1 MVPLMVQQ
9 DYKPQ
14 GWLGLILGSR
24 MWYAMWDAEK
34 DDDAAFERRVDSV
47 VREIGER
54 GKLAM
59 VSEAV
64 PPFHE
69 PSPAPAPAPA
79 PASSLAP
86 AARKAAVAPAPAPVS
101 APAPAPAPAP
111 VRSSALAARETVAT
125 IRAPSTTPP
134 ARTSVT
140 ASMPQALAPLSVQTV
155 ATTSS
160 SASGG
165 GTTSAG
171 SSFVEM
177 TAFFREE
184 RAHLESKLEQQE
196 LKAEQQKQ
204 ELEGKLERQRQESEA
219 KLERQRQE
227 SEAKFEQQRQ
237 DSDGK
242 LEQQRQES
250 EAKVEQQRHMI
261 ESLQAQLAARPQ
273 PAMEVVDEEQLA
285 ALQSRLQAMHGS
297 KLLTDDE
304 LFLIEDAIVDCVEAM
319 PTAGASA
326 SEVEKVAKMLLVSSK
341 VASDGTLA
349 RQLRR
354 KFL

>member
-1 MVPLMVQQ
+1 MQQ
-9 DYKPQ
+9 
-14 GWLGLILGSR
+14 
-24 MWYAMWDAEK
+24 
-34 DDDAAFERRVDSV
+34 
-47 VREIGER
+47 
-54 GKLAM
+54 
-59 VSEAV
+59 
-64 PPFHE
+64 
-69 PSPAPAPAPA
+69 AP
-79 PASSLAP
+79 
-86 AARKAAVAPAPAPVS
+86 
-101 APAPAPAPAP
+101 
-111 VRSSALAARETVAT
+111 
-125 IRAPSTTPP
+125 
-134 ARTSVT
+134 
-140 ASMPQALAPLSVQTV
+140 APLSVQTV

-160 SASGG
+160 SASSN

-196 LKAEQQKQ
+196 LKAEQQRQ
-204 ELEGKLERQRQESEA
+204 ELEGKLE
-219 KLERQRQE
+219 
-227 SEAKFEQQRQ
+227 QQRQ
-237 DSDGK
+237 T
-242 LEQQRQES
+242 
-250 EAKVEQQRHMI
+250 I

-273 PAMEVVDEEQLA
+273 PAMEVIDEEQLA

-304 LFLIEDAIVDCVEAM
+304 LFSIEDAIVDCVEAM

-341 VASDGTLA
+341 VASDSTLA

>member
-1 MVPLMVQQ
+1 MQQ
-9 DYKPQ
+9 
-14 GWLGLILGSR
+14 
-24 MWYAMWDAEK
+24 
-34 DDDAAFERRVDSV
+34 
-47 VREIGER
+47 
-54 GKLAM
+54 
-59 VSEAV
+59 
-64 PPFHE
+64 
-69 PSPAPAPAPA
+69 AP
-79 PASSLAP
+79 
-86 AARKAAVAPAPAPVS
+86 
-101 APAPAPAPAP
+101 
-111 VRSSALAARETVAT
+111 
-125 IRAPSTTPP
+125 
-134 ARTSVT
+134 
-140 ASMPQALAPLSVQTV
+140 APLSVQTV

-160 SASGG
+160 SVGGG

-177 TAFFREE
+177 TSFFREE

-196 LKAEQQKQ
+196 LKAEQQKR
-204 ELEGKLERQRQESEA
+204 ELEGKLERQRE
-219 KLERQRQE
+219 
-227 SEAKFEQQRQ
+227 
-237 DSDGK
+237 
-242 LEQQRQES
+242 ES
-250 EAKVEQQRHMI
+250 EAKVEQQRQMI

-304 LFLIEDAIVDCVEAM
+304 LFSIEDAIVDCVEAM

>member
-47 VREIGER
+47 VREIGGR
-54 GKLAM
+54 GKLVM

-79 PASSLAP
+79 PSAAP
-86 AARKAAVAPAPAPVS
+86 AAAPAPAP
-101 APAPAPAPAP
+101 ALAPAPAPAP
-111 VRSSALAARETVAT
+111 VRSSALAARATVAT
-125 IRAPSTTPP
+125 IQAPSTTPP
-134 ARTSVT
+134 ARTSFT
-140 ASMPQALAPLSVQTV
+140 ASMQQAPAPLSVQTV

-160 SASGG
+160 SVGGG

-177 TAFFREE
+177 TSFFREE

-204 ELEGKLERQRQESEA
+204 ELEGKLERQREESE
-219 KLERQRQE
+219 
-227 SEAKFEQQRQ
+227 
-237 DSDGK
+237 GK

-250 EAKVEQQRHMI
+250 EAKVEQQRGDSEGKLEQQRQVSEAKVEQQRQTI

-273 PAMEVVDEEQLA
+273 PAMEVIDEQQLA

-304 LFLIEDAIVDCVEAM
+304 LFSIEDAIVDCVEAM

-326 SEVEKVAKMLLVSSK
+326 SEVEKVAKMLVVSSK

>member
-1 MVPLMVQQ
+1 MQQ
-9 DYKPQ
+9 
-14 GWLGLILGSR
+14 
-24 MWYAMWDAEK
+24 
-34 DDDAAFERRVDSV
+34 
-47 VREIGER
+47 
-54 GKLAM
+54 
-59 VSEAV
+59 
-64 PPFHE
+64 
-69 PSPAPAPAPA
+69 AP
-79 PASSLAP
+79 
-86 AARKAAVAPAPAPVS
+86 
-101 APAPAPAPAP
+101 
-111 VRSSALAARETVAT
+111 
-125 IRAPSTTPP
+125 
-134 ARTSVT
+134 
-140 ASMPQALAPLSVQTV
+140 APLSVQTV

-160 SASGG
+160 SVGGG

-177 TAFFREE
+177 TSFFREE

-196 LKAEQQKQ
+196 LKAEQQRQ
-204 ELEGKLERQRQESEA
+204 ELEGKLERQREE
-219 KLERQRQE
+219 L
-227 SEAKFEQQRQ
+227 
-237 DSDGK
+237 
-242 LEQQRQES
+242 
-250 EAKVEQQRHMI
+250 EAKVEQQRQMI

-304 LFLIEDAIVDCVEAM
+304 LFSIEDAIVDCVEAM

-326 SEVEKVAKMLLVSSK
+326 SEVEKVAKMLVVSSK

>member
-1 MVPLMVQQ
+1 MQ
-9 DYKPQ
+9 
-14 GWLGLILGSR
+14 
-24 MWYAMWDAEK
+24 
-34 DDDAAFERRVDSV
+34 
-47 VREIGER
+47 
-54 GKLAM
+54 
-59 VSEAV
+59 
-64 PPFHE
+64 
-69 PSPAPAPAPA
+69 
-79 PASSLAP
+79 
-86 AARKAAVAPAPAPVS
+86 
-101 APAPAPAPAP
+101 
-111 VRSSALAARETVAT
+111 
-125 IRAPSTTPP
+125 
-134 ARTSVT
+134 
-140 ASMPQALAPLSVQTV
+140 QALAPLSVQTV

-160 SASGG
+160 SVGGG

-177 TAFFREE
+177 TSFFREE

-196 LKAEQQKQ
+196 LKAEQQRQ
-204 ELEGKLERQRQESEA
+204 ELEGKLE
-219 KLERQRQE
+219 
-227 SEAKFEQQRQ
+227 QQRQ
-237 DSDGK
+237 T
-242 LEQQRQES
+242 
-250 EAKVEQQRHMI
+250 I
-261 ESLQAQLAARPQ
+261 ESLQAKLAARPQ

-304 LFLIEDAIVDCVEAM
+304 LFSIEDAIVDCVEAM

>member
-1 MVPLMVQQ
+1 MQQ
-9 DYKPQ
+9 
-14 GWLGLILGSR
+14 
-24 MWYAMWDAEK
+24 
-34 DDDAAFERRVDSV
+34 
-47 VREIGER
+47 
-54 GKLAM
+54 
-59 VSEAV
+59 
-64 PPFHE
+64 
-69 PSPAPAPAPA
+69 AP
-79 PASSLAP
+79 
-86 AARKAAVAPAPAPVS
+86 
-101 APAPAPAPAP
+101 
-111 VRSSALAARETVAT
+111 
-125 IRAPSTTPP
+125 
-134 ARTSVT
+134 
-140 ASMPQALAPLSVQTV
+140 APLSVQTV

-160 SASGG
+160 SVGGG

-196 LKAEQQKQ
+196 LKVEQQRQ
-204 ELEGKLERQRQESEA
+204 ELEGKLERQRQESEG
-219 KLERQRQE
+219 KLER
-227 SEAKFEQQRQ
+227 
-237 DSDGK
+237 
-242 LEQQRQES
+242 QRQES
-250 EAKVEQQRHMI
+250 EAKVEQQRQMI

-297 KLLTDDE
+297 KLLTEDE
-304 LFLIEDAIVDCVEAM
+304 LFSIEDAIVDCVEAM

>member
-1 MVPLMVQQ
+1 MQQ
-9 DYKPQ
+9 
-14 GWLGLILGSR
+14 
-24 MWYAMWDAEK
+24 
-34 DDDAAFERRVDSV
+34 
-47 VREIGER
+47 
-54 GKLAM
+54 
-59 VSEAV
+59 
-64 PPFHE
+64 
-69 PSPAPAPAPA
+69 AP
-79 PASSLAP
+79 
-86 AARKAAVAPAPAPVS
+86 
-101 APAPAPAPAP
+101 
-111 VRSSALAARETVAT
+111 
-125 IRAPSTTPP
+125 
-134 ARTSVT
+134 
-140 ASMPQALAPLSVQTV
+140 APLSVQTV

-160 SASGG
+160 SVGGG

-177 TAFFREE
+177 TSFFREE

-196 LKAEQQKQ
+196 LKAEQQRQ
-204 ELEGKLERQRQESEA
+204 ELEGKLERQRE
-219 KLERQRQE
+219 
-227 SEAKFEQQRQ
+227 

-250 EAKVEQQRHMI
+250 EAKVEQQRQMI

-273 PAMEVVDEEQLA
+273 PAMDVVDEEQLA

-304 LFLIEDAIVDCVEAM
+304 LFSIEDAIVDCVEAM

-341 VASDGTLA
+341 VASDSTLA
-349 RQLRR
+349 RQMRR

>member
-34 DDDAAFERRVDSV
+34 DDDAAFERRLDSV

-79 PASSLAP
+79 PAPSLAP
-86 AARKAAVAPAPAPVS
+86 AAAPAPAP
-101 APAPAPAPAP
+101 ALAPAPAP
-111 VRSSALAARETVAT
+111 VRSSALAARATVAT

-134 ARTSVT
+134 ARTSFT
-140 ASMPQALAPLSVQTV
+140 ASMQQAPAPLSVQTV
-155 ATTSS
+155 ATASS
-160 SASGG
+160 SVGGG

-177 TAFFREE
+177 TSFFREE

-196 LKAEQQKQ
+196 LKAEHQKR
-204 ELEGKLERQRQESEA
+204 ELEGKLERQRE
-219 KLERQRQE
+219 
-227 SEAKFEQQRQ
+227 
-237 DSDGK
+237 
-242 LEQQRQES
+242 ES
-250 EAKVEQQRHMI
+250 EAKVEQQRHESEAKVERQREESEAKVEQQRQTI

-273 PAMEVVDEEQLA
+273 PAMEVVDEQQLA

-304 LFLIEDAIVDCVEAM
+304 LFSIEDAIVDCVEAM

-341 VASDGTLA
+341 VASDSTLA

>member
-1 MVPLMVQQ
+1 MQQ
-9 DYKPQ
+9 
-14 GWLGLILGSR
+14 
-24 MWYAMWDAEK
+24 
-34 DDDAAFERRVDSV
+34 
-47 VREIGER
+47 
-54 GKLAM
+54 
-59 VSEAV
+59 
-64 PPFHE
+64 
-69 PSPAPAPAPA
+69 AP
-79 PASSLAP
+79 
-86 AARKAAVAPAPAPVS
+86 
-101 APAPAPAPAP
+101 
-111 VRSSALAARETVAT
+111 
-125 IRAPSTTPP
+125 
-134 ARTSVT
+134 
-140 ASMPQALAPLSVQTV
+140 APLSVQTV

-160 SASGG
+160 SVGGG

-196 LKAEQQKQ
+196 LKVEQQRQ
-204 ELEGKLERQRQESEA
+204 ELEGKLERQRE
-219 KLERQRQE
+219 
-227 SEAKFEQQRQ
+227 
-237 DSDGK
+237 
-242 LEQQRQES
+242 ES
-250 EAKVEQQRHMI
+250 EAKVEQQRQMI

-297 KLLTDDE
+297 KLLTEDE
-304 LFLIEDAIVDCVEAM
+304 LFSIEDAIVDCVEAM

-326 SEVEKVAKMLLVSSK
+326 SEVEKVAKMLLMSSK

>member
-1 MVPLMVQQ
+1 MQ
-9 DYKPQ
+9 
-14 GWLGLILGSR
+14 
-24 MWYAMWDAEK
+24 
-34 DDDAAFERRVDSV
+34 
-47 VREIGER
+47 
-54 GKLAM
+54 
-59 VSEAV
+59 
-64 PPFHE
+64 H
-69 PSPAPAPAPA
+69 AP
-79 PASSLAP
+79 
-86 AARKAAVAPAPAPVS
+86 
-101 APAPAPAPAP
+101 
-111 VRSSALAARETVAT
+111 
-125 IRAPSTTPP
+125 
-134 ARTSVT
+134 
-140 ASMPQALAPLSVQTV
+140 APLSVQTV

-160 SASGG
+160 SASSG
-165 GTTSAG
+165 GTTSAV

-177 TAFFREE
+177 TSFFREE

-196 LKAEQQKQ
+196 LKAEQQRQ
-204 ELEGKLERQRQESEA
+204 ELEGKLERQRE
-219 KLERQRQE
+219 
-227 SEAKFEQQRQ
+227 

-250 EAKVEQQRHMI
+250 EAKVEQQRQMI

-304 LFLIEDAIVDCVEAM
+304 LFSIEDAIVDCVEAM

-341 VASDGTLA
+341 VASDSTLA

>member
-1 MVPLMVQQ
+1 MQQ
-9 DYKPQ
+9 
-14 GWLGLILGSR
+14 
-24 MWYAMWDAEK
+24 
-34 DDDAAFERRVDSV
+34 
-47 VREIGER
+47 
-54 GKLAM
+54 
-59 VSEAV
+59 
-64 PPFHE
+64 
-69 PSPAPAPAPA
+69 AP
-79 PASSLAP
+79 
-86 AARKAAVAPAPAPVS
+86 
-101 APAPAPAPAP
+101 
-111 VRSSALAARETVAT
+111 
-125 IRAPSTTPP
+125 
-134 ARTSVT
+134 
-140 ASMPQALAPLSVQTV
+140 APLSVQTV

-160 SASGG
+160 SVGGG

-177 TAFFREE
+177 TSFFREE

-219 KLERQRQE
+219 K
-227 SEAKFEQQRQ
+227 FEQQRQ
-237 DSDGK
+237 
-242 LEQQRQES
+242 
-250 EAKVEQQRHMI
+250 VI

-273 PAMEVVDEEQLA
+273 PAMDVIDEEQLA

-304 LFLIEDAIVDCVEAM
+304 LFSIEDAIVDCVEAM

-341 VASDGTLA
+341 VASDSTLA
-349 RQLRR
+349 RQMRR

>member
-1 MVPLMVQQ
+1 M
-9 DYKPQ
+9 
-14 GWLGLILGSR
+14 
-24 MWYAMWDAEK
+24 
-34 DDDAAFERRVDSV
+34 
-47 VREIGER
+47 
-54 GKLAM
+54 
-59 VSEAV
+59 
-64 PPFHE
+64 
-69 PSPAPAPAPA
+69 
-79 PASSLAP
+79 
-86 AARKAAVAPAPAPVS
+86 
-101 APAPAPAPAP
+101 
-111 VRSSALAARETVAT
+111 
-125 IRAPSTTPP
+125 
-134 ARTSVT
+134 
-140 ASMPQALAPLSVQTV
+140 

-160 SASGG
+160 SVGGG

-196 LKAEQQKQ
+196 LKAEQQKR
-204 ELEGKLERQRQESEA
+204 ELEGKLERQREDSE
-219 KLERQRQE
+219 
-227 SEAKFEQQRQ
+227 
-237 DSDGK
+237 GK
-242 LEQQRQES
+242 LEQQRQEA
-250 EAKVEQQRHMI
+250 EAKVEQQRQMI

-304 LFLIEDAIVDCVEAM
+304 LFSIEDAIVDCVEAM

-326 SEVEKVAKMLLVSSK
+326 SEVEKVAKMLVVSSK
-341 VASDGTLA
+341 VASDSTLA